1 MSSALR
7 APLLLALSSA
17 AVLSADTAFAEVAL
31 SGYLI
36 ATDACPAPRTIR
48 NPVNPGD
55 VTTETDRA
63 YRLVGKN
70 KEAATHYLVI
80 VPGADPERRWVE
92 LRFGIHVVPFAGGQA
107 PEPADGNRPEP
118 SPVPGGR
125 ADFVLAASWQP
136 GFCETKPGKTECG
149 NQTESRFDASNF
161 ALHGLWPQPRGNEYC
176 QVTPGEAAAAKD
188 RRWSEL
194 PELMLDAD
202 TRTELD
208 KVMPGSQSHLDRYEW
223 IKHGTCYGDT
233 VEEYYSDSLA
243 VMAALNGS
251 AVRELFA
258 SRIGQQVTVE
268 EIRNAFDNSFGAGAG
283 DRVTVSCTRDGGR
296 RIITELQIN
305 LTGEIVDADSFV
317 QNLVAAPSRDPG
329 CPSGIVDAVGLQ

>member
-1 MSSALR
+1 
-7 APLLLALSSA
+7 
-17 AVLSADTAFAEVAL
+17 
-31 SGYLI
+31 G
-36 ATDACPAPRTIR
+36 
-48 NPVNPGD
+48 
-55 VTTETDRA
+55 
-63 YRLVGKN
+63 
-70 KEAATHYLVI
+70 
-80 VPGADPERRWVE
+80 
-92 LRFGIHVVPFAGGQA
+92 
-107 PEPADGNRPEP
+107 DGNGPEP

-188 RRWSEL
+188 RRWSAL